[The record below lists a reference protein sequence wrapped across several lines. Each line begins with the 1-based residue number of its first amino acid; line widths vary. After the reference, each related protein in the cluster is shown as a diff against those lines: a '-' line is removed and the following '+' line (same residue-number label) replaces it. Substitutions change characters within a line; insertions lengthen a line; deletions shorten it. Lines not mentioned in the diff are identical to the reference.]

1 MIKNRITRIA
11 VIGIAVI
18 YALASG
24 IYLYWRK
31 NSAFVYA
38 THQSPDS
45 RFMIQVIE
53 YPQLLGHLPGDSG
66 SGGGFVQLID
76 RRTGKVLEKKSVDPV
91 LTIDTVYWESDSVYV
106 KLFQE
111 WHLPE

>member
-1 MIKNRITRIA
+1 
-11 VIGIAVI
+11 
-18 YALASG
+18 
-24 IYLYWRK
+24 
-31 NSAFVYA
+31 
-38 THQSPDS
+38 
-45 RFMIQVIE
+45 MIQVIE
-53 YPQLLGHLPGDSG
+53 YPQLLGHFPGDSG
-66 SGGGFVQLID
+66 SGSGFVQLID